1 MLGELPADVE
11 RLIEYALV
19 AGDRFGEDCLTVN
32 VWTPAADD
40 SGRPV
45 MVWFHGGGQTIGSG
59 NMPIYDG
66 SNLARVGDTVVV
78 TVNHRLGVLGYLSLT
93 ESTGPEYLTSGNAGL
108 LDMIASL
115 RWVRGTSRS
124 SVATLGT
131 SPFRSVGWRPEGE
144 CLAGRSACCGLFH
157 QAIIQ
162 SGPGLR
168 AVDASSAATTSA
180 AILERLGSPTI
191 DELVDLPVDRLLAAQ
206 VDVLGG
212 ALPTGSHRLGPT
224 VDGSLLPVH
233 PFDPVAAATAA
244 EVPLIIGTTHD
255 EMTLFLHHAPMLDDI
270 DHEAAAHL
278 APSLAQ
284 GVTDLY
290 PTYHRRRPCR
300 AIPTPGR
307 DRHGCP
313 ADRFDSPGGTQ
324 AGAAAAP
331 SGCTAVT
338 SRARP
343 TRPLGAT
350 HGIDLPLVFDD
361 LPVPL
366 LDGQPAADTVAATM
380 SEHGS
385 ASPAPVIPNQ
395 GDVRQLAP
403 VHPRGPCD
411 HALRRPAPSPTTPT
425 ATSGRPRAD
434 RWRPRQRD
442 LS

>member
-1 MLGELPADVE
+1 MLGELAADVE
-11 RLIEYALV
+11 HLIEYALV

-93 ESTGPEYLTSGNAGL
+93 ESTGPESLTSGNAGL

-115 RWVRGTSRS
+115 RWVRENIAVFGGDPGNVTIFGQSGGGPKVS
-124 SVATLGT
+124 AL
-131 SPFRSVGWRPEGE
+131 
-144 CLAGRSACCGLFH
+144 LAAPPAVGLFH

-244 EVPLIIGTTHD
+244 EVPLIIGTTRD
-255 EMTLFLHHAPMLDDI
+255 EMTLFLHRAPMLDDI

-290 PTYHRRRPCR
+290 PTYRRKRP
-300 AIPTPGR
+300 
-307 DRHGCP
+307 H
-313 ADRFDSPGGTQ
+313 
-324 AGAAAAP
+324 AAP
-331 SGCTAVT
+331 SQLLAAIATDVRRIGSIRQAERKLEGGAAPVWMYRCDLESPADGG
-338 SRARP
+338 A
-343 TRPLGAT
+343 LGAT
-350 HGIDLPLVFDD
+350 HGIDLPLVFNN

-380 SEHGS
+380 SGAWLS
-385 ASPAPVIPNQ
+385 FARTGDPNQ
-395 GDVRQLAP
+395 GDLPNWPPYTLEDRATMLFGATCTVANDPDGEERKAWGRQM
-403 VHPRGPCD
+403 
-411 HALRRPAPSPTTPT
+411 
-425 ATSGRPRAD
+425 AT
-434 RWRPRQRD
+434 
-442 LS
+442 